1 MRFDSI
7 ENLWTDSQSTPLKNL
22 NDMYVHVESD
32 DALDSSEYTT
42 R

>member
-1 MRFDSI
+1 MRFNSI
-7 ENLWTDSQSTPLKNL
+7 EIVWIDSQSTPLKNL

-32 DALDSSEYTT
+32 DALDSSKYTT